1 MINMRPTASRRVLRA
16 FTVAVGISLVSLA
29 SPAYAAPPDTWETA
43 DNGSLLE
50 QLLYLVGIPLAI
62 IAVITL
68 LTYLPSLTRRNSD
81 DSTPAFE
88 DRSEWVGGPRQG
100 VEGAPDAS
108 ATDESSRKGGASA
121 SW

>member
-16 FTVAVGISLVSLA
+16 STVAVGISLVSLA
-29 SPAYAAPPDTWETA
+29 APAFAAPPDTWETA

-68 LTYLPSLTRRNSD
+68 LTYLPSLTRRNSGE
-81 DSTPAFE
+81 STPAFE
-88 DRSEWVGGPRQG
+88 DRAEWVGGPRQG
-100 VEGAPDAS
+100 VEGASGSPTS
-108 ATDESSRKGGASA
+108 DESSRKGGASA